1 MKIALQSSF
10 QVQTSDSN
18 VTTNL
23 IGAGKDQ
30 GAALD
35 PITRVIK
42 LH

>member
-18 VTTNL
+18 VPTDH
-23 IGAGKDQ
+23 IGADKDQ
-30 GAALD
+30 ALT
-35 PITRVIK
+35 PITIVIK